1 MTPDRRPSR
10 FAWLRPFRAFTAQL
24 PQIGAAGSRSAHLH
38 QDDAGS
44 SSPSGNDATS
54 TQQPQSSVQ
63 AADHGGLQPLD
74 APHRMRL
81 RLAMFLGT
89 VGAYIIAVG
98 GLGAGAFPVVLNPL
112 REVPFVSTFS
122 RMLHTSTVLVFL
134 GIGLLVI
141 GWLLMA
147 RFCVNTRRRRARL
160 IPMSILWRTFAAWVI
175 PLFLTAPLFTQDI
188 YSYLAQGSI
197 AARGWDPYSA
207 GPVDLLGTQD
217 PLARSVPL
225 LWSHSP
231 APYGPTAL
239 GYGAVISWLTNDGFV
254 AGILLHRLVAI
265 VGLALAGWALVRLAR
280 RCGVPPQTALWLG
293 VLNPLAL
300 LHLVGGIHNEA
311 AMLGLLLAGLELVLR
326 GVDNLD
332 RPTTSRWIL
341 IVLGLTM
348 ITCAGLVKVT
358 ALMALGFAGVAMARW
373 FGGTLKDLLLAAVA
387 CAGVALV
394 VIVAMSLGTGVG
406 FGWATSQGGAAE
418 IVSWMSFSTV
428 AGLASS
434 FLGMILG
441 LGDHQEVALSIFRA
455 LGIIVGVTWVVR
467 MLWASFKGR
476 IHPVGGLGV
485 AMFFLVI
492 FFPVVHPW
500 YLLWAILPLAAWA
513 NRDLFIFITAAYSTA
528 FSFFILPK
536 GLGLP
541 PGTVLYIYTMFIIVF
556 VVVLSMG
563 YRFARSHPFLAD
575 SVRTGQSLDRDG
587 LRRRRVSTQKAL
599 K

>member
-1 MTPDRRPSR
+1 MTDDHRHSRLTKVRPLQALAS
-10 FAWLRPFRAFTAQL
+10 QL
-24 PQIGAAGSRSAHLH
+24 PHLGLAGSRSAHLH
-38 QDDAGS
+38 KDDVASATYSESGS
-44 SSPSGNDATS
+44 DSSTPDGRSAVPGNEPAF
-54 TQQPQSSVQ
+54 
-63 AADHGGLQPLD
+63 PLD

-89 VGAYIIAVG
+89 VGAFIIALG
-98 GLGAGAFPVVLNPL
+98 GLGAGAFPVLLNPL
-112 REVPFVSTFS
+112 RQVAFVGTFS
-122 RMLHTSTVLVFL
+122 RMLHSATVLVFL

-141 GWLLMA
+141 GWLLIA
-147 RFCVNTRRRRARL
+147 RFCVNTRSRQARL
-160 IPMSILWRTFAAWVI
+160 VPLSILWRTFAAWVI
-175 PLFLTAPLFTQDI
+175 PLFVTAPLFTQDI

-207 GPVDLLGTQD
+207 GPVDLLGAQD

-225 LWSHSP
+225 MWSHSP

-239 GYGAVISWLTNDGFV
+239 GYGAVISWLTNDHFV
-254 AGILLHRLVAI
+254 AGILLHRLVSI
-265 VGLALAGWALVRLAR
+265 MGLALAGWALVRLAR
-280 RCGVPPQTALWLG
+280 RCSVPPQTALWLG

-311 AMLGLLLAGLELVLR
+311 AMLGLLLAGMELVLR
-326 GVDNLD
+326 GVDRLD
-332 RPTTSRWIL
+332 RPQASRWIL
-341 IVLGLTM
+341 IVAGLTL
-348 ITCAGLVKVT
+348 ITGAGLVKVT
-358 ALMALGFAGVAMARW
+358 ALMALGFAGVAIARW
-373 FGGTLKDLLLAAVA
+373 FGGTIKDLFVSAFI
-387 CAGVALV
+387 CSGVATV
-394 VIVAMSLGTGVG
+394 VVVAMSLGTGVG
-406 FGWATSQGGAAE
+406 FGWITSQGGATE

-428 AGLASS
+428 AGLASA
-434 FLGMILG
+434 FLGNFLG
-441 LGDHQEVALSIFRA
+441 LGDHQEVALTVFRA
-455 LGIIVGVTWVVR
+455 FGILVGIFWVVR

-485 AMFFLVI
+485 AMFLLVI

-541 PGTVLYIYTMFIIVF
+541 PGTVIYIYVMF
-556 VVVLSMG
+556 VVVFSAVLALG
-563 YRFARSHPFLAD
+563 YWFARSHPFLAD
-575 SVRTGQSLDRDG
+575 SVRTGQSLEGQR
-587 LRRRRVSTQKAL
+587 LRHRRVSAREAL